1 MEKSST
7 NTQQFFN
14 NTGAPCP
21 SSTIA
26 ANPVSLS
33 VTVQDTH
40 TRYNG
45 FEDLQSQ
52 NQQHNPTNIDYN
64 SLTCT
69 DTNDGSPTNTAV
81 FCYSYIFWRGS
92 VKRVKFST
100 HVNPLNFF
108 KQSTHTLPRCIVDS
122 NTTHHIL
129 KMAQPG
135 VLFINSQR

>member
-81 FCYSYIFWRGS
+81 FCYSYTFWRGS

-108 KQSTHTLPRCIVDS
+108 KPLF
-122 NTTHHIL
+122 
-129 KMAQPG
+129 
-135 VLFINSQR
+135 VLFEKIIILFFLNFLELIKDARFVVTPPNS